1 MARQGQKNDKNY
13 VVFTDLMT
21 NLMVIFLFIALSYIM
36 QAVSENFIKDDIYN
50 TLNTSLKNDLKDKGV
65 RLSPDLTLRFTPQ
78 GNCNLFKNNDPYMT
92 SEFKKQIDDIWPK
105 YQEVIINQKYID
117 FIKEIR
123 IEGHADTSHIKECE
137 YSGKDNYFCNLGLS
151 SERSQNVLE
160 YIRSLPCYL
169 NLPDS
174 TKSRIQFLLTTNG
187 LSYSKTLN
195 SMGRYTYTDSDKNI
209 DKDLSRR
216 VEFRIV
222 TSNEKLVQS
231 LKNTNAKR

>member
-1 MARQGQKNDKNY
+1 
-13 VVFTDLMT
+13 
-21 NLMVIFLFIALSYIM
+21 
-36 QAVSENFIKDDIYN
+36 
-50 TLNTSLKNDLKDKGV
+50 
-65 RLSPDLTLRFTPQ
+65 
-78 GNCNLFKNNDPYMT
+78 MT
-92 SEFKKQIDDIWPK
+92 SEFKKQIDEIWPK

-137 YSGKDNYFCNLGLS
+137 NPGKDNYFCNLGLS
-151 SERSQNVLE
+151 SARSQNVLE
-160 YIRSLPCYL
+160 YIRSLPCYQ
-169 NLPDS
+169 NLQDS
-174 TKSRIQFLLTTNG
+174 TKNRIQFLLTANG

-195 SMGRYTYTDSDKNI
+195 SLGKYTYTDSDKNI